1 MKKLHLSFVTLVA
14 FVLFSFTVKAQTT
27 PASFYKGKWDIL
39 IKGTP
44 NGNVNLV
51 FNLKD
56 AGQTITGSFVD
67 PQSHEDVALT
77 KTEFADGKPTLYFT
91 VAGYDVNL
99 VMEKKD
105 DDHVTGSLMGMFE
118 ATGERVKKAE

>member
-1 MKKLHLSFVTLVA
+1 MKKLHLSIVTLVA

-27 PASFYKGKWDIL
+27 SASYYKGKWDML

-44 NGNVNLV
+44 NGDVHLI
-51 FNLKD
+51 FNLED
-56 AGQTITGSFVD
+56 SSETIKGSFVD
-67 PQSHEDVALT
+67 PESKADVPLT